1 MISEGGFNTTYYI
14 QLFNH
19 RMKTKYIILPLLCIC
34 MATAAQD
41 KTMVSDNRQKHH
53 HAEDSTDV
61 FFRHLQLNELTVTGV
76 TGDTKLK
83 HATTPVSIVTPQML
97 RATASTN
104 IIDAIAHQPGVS
116 QLTTG
121 SSISKPIIRGLGYNR
136 VVVLSEGVRQE
147 GQQWGDEHGIEV
159 DGSSVNSI
167 EILKGPASLMY
178 GSDAMAGVVI
188 LHSQPTLAD
197 GEMRAN
203 VSAEYQTN
211 NGLFHYSLQMAGN
224 QKGFVWD
231 ARYSDKMAHAYKNKY
246 DSYVPGSQFR
256 ERAGRLMLGL
266 NKSWGHSR
274 LTWTAY
280 HLTPSIIE
288 GERDPETGELE
299 HEEGWTG
306 HQYGKSL
313 PFQQVKHYKLVWDN
327 SLSLSSG
334 YLKTIIGYQQN
345 RRQEYEEA
353 MDEYELYFKLHTL
366 TYDLRYVT
374 NEFNGWKLSTGI
386 GGMYQKS
393 GNEGEEYLIPD
404 YRLFDFGLYATA
416 TKTLGSRWTLNG
428 GLRYDHRRLHG
439 YELMEDGYTRF
450 TDFTR
455 HFNGLTGSV
464 GAVCNINKHFNLRLN
479 IARGF
484 RTPNMSELASNGV
497 HEGSI
502 RYEIGDQQLKAE
514 YSLQAD
520 LGLDFSSRYIS
531 AQLALF
537 ANRIDNYI
545 FIHRMAEEIEE
556 RQRVGE
562 RSSGMGYL
570 TYAYTQGDARL
581 LGFEAGVDFHPVHS
595 VHFSNTFSYVDAR
608 LLHADANTKYLPFT
622 PAPKWTSELK
632 WELFH
637 HTHSTV
643 SPHTMHEYRHAH
655 PKSGVALNNLYVA
668 ASLDCYLKQTHI
680 YSADDTET
688 PTPGYALLSLSA
700 GTDIQ
705 VKGKKIAEFYI
716 TADNLFD
723 KAYQNHLSRLKY
735 TDVNQITGRRG
746 VYNMGCNITFKVVV
760 PIVF

>member
-1 MISEGGFNTTYYI
+1 
-14 QLFNH
+14 
-19 RMKTKYIILPLLCIC
+19 MKIKCILLLLCIC
-34 MATAAQD
+34 TVVAAQD
-41 KTMVSDNRQKHH
+41 SLRHH

-83 HATTPVSIVTPQML
+83 HATAPVSIISPQVL

-121 SSISKPIIRGLGYNR
+121 GSISKPIIRGLGYNR
-136 VVVLSEGVRQE
+136 VVVMSEGVRQE
-147 GQQWGDEHGIEV
+147 GQQWGDEHGVEV
-159 DGSSVNSI
+159 DGSSIGSV

-188 LHSQPTLAD
+188 LHSQPTLAE
-197 GEMRAN
+197 GELRAN
-203 VSAEYQTN
+203 VSTEYQTN
-211 NGLFHYSLQMAGN
+211 NGLFAYNLSLAGN

-246 DSYVPGSQFR
+246 DDYVPGSQFR
-256 ERAGRLMLGL
+256 ERAGRLMLGV
-266 NKSWGHSR
+266 NKAWGHSR
-274 LTWTAY
+274 LVWTAY
-280 HLTPSIIE
+280 HLTPGIIE

-299 HEEGWTG
+299 YEEGWTG

-313 PFQQVKHYKLVWDN
+313 PFQQVKHYKAVWDN
-327 SLSLSSG
+327 ALNLSSG
-334 YLKTIIGYQQN
+334 YLKAIIGYQQN
-345 RRQEYEEA
+345 RRQEFEESA
-353 MDEYELYFKLHTL
+353 DEYELFFKLHTL

-374 NEFNGWKLSTGI
+374 NEFGNGWKLSTGI

-404 YRLFDFGLYATA
+404 YRLFDFGIYATA
-416 TKTLGSRWTLNG
+416 TKNFGDHWTLNG

-439 YELMEDGYTRF
+439 YELIEEEGIRF

-455 HFNGLTGSV
+455 HFNGLTGSI
-464 GAVCNINKHFNLRLN
+464 GAVCNINEHFNLRLN
-479 IARGF
+479 LARGF

-497 HEGSI
+497 HEGSL
-502 RYEIGDQQLKAE
+502 RYEIGNQQLKAE

-520 LGLDFSSRYIS
+520 LGLDFTSQYVS

-545 FIHRMAEEIEE
+545 FTHRVAEEIEE
-556 RQRVGE
+556 
-562 RSSGMGYL
+562 GYL

-595 VHFSNTFSYVDAR
+595 VHFSNTFSYVDAQ
-608 LLHADANTKYLPFT
+608 LLHADTNTKYLPFT
-622 PAPKWTSELK
+622 PAPRWTSELK
-632 WELFH
+632 WELLH
-637 HTHSTV
+637 HSHSTV
-643 SPHTMHEYRHAH
+643 NHHHTVNASHRTL
-655 PKSGVALNNLYVA
+655 LNNLYIA
-668 ASLDCYLKQTHI
+668 AGLNCYLKQNNI

-705 VKGKKIAEFYI
+705 VHGKKIAELYI
-716 TADNLFD
+716 TADNLLN

-735 TDVNQITGRRG
+735 TDENVVTGRRG
-746 VYNMGCNITFKVVV
+746 VYNMGRNIIFKIVV
-760 PIVF
+760 PIKI

>member
-1 MISEGGFNTTYYI
+1 
-14 QLFNH
+14 
-19 RMKTKYIILPLLCIC
+19 MKAKYIILPLLCIC
-34 MATAAQD
+34 TAVAAQD
-41 KTMVSDNRQKHH
+41 NSKHH
-53 HAEDSTDV
+53 HPEDSTDI

-83 HATTPVSIVTPQML
+83 HATAPVSIVTPQVL

-121 SSISKPIIRGLGYNR
+121 GSISKPIIRGLGYNR
-136 VVVLSEGVRQE
+136 VVVMSEGVRQE
-147 GQQWGDEHGIEV
+147 GQQWGDEHGVEV
-159 DGSSVNSI
+159 DGSSIGSV

-188 LHSQPTLAD
+188 LHAQPTLAE

-203 VSAEYQTN
+203 VSTEYQTN

-246 DSYVPGSQFR
+246 DGYVSGSQFR
-256 ERAGRLMLGL
+256 ERAGRLMLGV
-266 NKSWGHSR
+266 NKDWGHSR
-274 LTWTAY
+274 LTWTVY

-288 GERDPETGELE
+288 GERDPETGELV
-299 HEEGWTG
+299 HGEGFTDHG
-306 HQYGKSL
+306 YGKSL

-327 SLSLSSG
+327 ALNLSSG
-334 YLKTIIGYQQN
+334 YLKAIIGYQQN
-345 RRQEYEEA
+345 QRQEYEES
-353 MDEYELYFKLHTL
+353 MDEYGLFLKLQTL

-374 NEFNGWKLSTGI
+374 HEWNGWKLSSGI

-393 GNEGEEYLIPD
+393 DNKGEEYLIPD
-404 YRLFDFGLYATA
+404 SRLFDFGLYATA
-416 TKTLGSRWTLNG
+416 SKSLGDRWTLSG
-428 GLRYDHRRLHG
+428 GLRYDLRRLHG
-439 YELMEDGYTRF
+439 YELIKESAMRF
-450 TDFTR
+450 VDFTR
-455 HFNGLTGSV
+455 HFNGLTGSI
-464 GAVCNINKHFNLRLN
+464 GAVCNINDHFNLRLN
-479 IARGF
+479 LARGF

-497 HEGSI
+497 HEGSL
-502 RYEIGDQQLKAE
+502 RYEIGNQQLKAE

-520 LGLDFSSRYIS
+520 LGVDFTSRYVS

-545 FIHRMAEEIEE
+545 FTHRVAEEMEE
-556 RQRVGE
+556 
-562 RSSGMGYL
+562 GYL

-595 VHFSNTFSYVDAR
+595 VHFSNTFSYVDAQ
-608 LLHADANTKYLPFT
+608 LLNATPDTKYLPFT

-643 SPHTMHEYRHAH
+643 SPHAMHEYRHAH
-655 PKSGVALNNLYVA
+655 PKNGVALNNLYIA
-668 ASLDCYLKQTHI
+668 AGLDCYLKQTHI
-680 YSADDTET
+680 YRADNTET
-688 PTPGYALLSLSA
+688 ETPGYALLSLSA

-716 TADNLFD
+716 TANNLLN

-735 TDVNQITGRRG
+735 TDENVITGRRG
-746 VYNMGCNITFKVVV
+746 VYNMGRNITFKVVV
-760 PIVF
+760 PISK

>member
-1 MISEGGFNTTYYI
+1 
-14 QLFNH
+14 
-19 RMKTKYIILPLLCIC
+19 MKAKYIILLLLCIC
-34 MATAAQD
+34 TTVAAQD
-41 KTMVSDNRQKHH
+41 NNNQQHH
-53 HAEDSTDV
+53 TGDSTDI

-83 HATTPVSIVTPQML
+83 HATAPVSIVTPQML

-121 SSISKPIIRGLGYNR
+121 GSISKPIIRGLGYNR
-136 VVVLSEGVRQE
+136 VVVMSEGVRQE
-147 GQQWGDEHGIEV
+147 GQQWGDEHGVEV
-159 DGSSVNSI
+159 DGNSVGTV

-188 LHSQPTLAD
+188 LHTQPTLAE
-197 GEMRAN
+197 GEMKAN
-203 VSAEYQTN
+203 VSTEYQTN
-211 NGLFHYSLQMAGN
+211 NGLFGYHLSVAGN

-231 ARYSDKMAHAYKNKY
+231 ARWSQKLAHAYKNKY
-246 DSYVPGSQFR
+246 DGYVPGSQFR
-256 ERAGRLMLGL
+256 EQAGRLMLGM

-274 LTWTAY
+274 LTGSVY
-280 HLTPSIIE
+280 HLTPGIVE

-299 HEEGWTG
+299 CATEDVKT
-306 HQYGKSL
+306 YGKAL

-327 SLSLSSG
+327 SLNLSSG
-334 YLKTIIGYQQN
+334 YLKAIIGYQQN
-345 RRQEYEEA
+345 RRQEFEES
-353 MDEYELYFKLHTL
+353 MDEYELFFKLHTL
-366 TYDLRYVT
+366 TYDLRYIT
-374 NEFNGWKLSTGI
+374 NEWNGWKLSTGI

-416 TKTLGSRWTLNG
+416 TKTLGERWTLSG
-428 GLRYDHRRLHG
+428 GLRYDYRRLHG
-439 YELMEDGYTRF
+439 DELIEDGDLRF
-450 TDFTR
+450 TDFSR
-455 HFNGLTGSV
+455 HFNGLTGSI
-464 GAVCNINKHFNLRLN
+464 GTVCNLNDHFNLRLN
-479 IARGF
+479 LARGF

-520 LGLDFSSRYIS
+520 LGLDFTSHYVS

-545 FIHRMAEEIEE
+545 FTHRIAEEMEE
-556 RQRVGE
+556 
-562 RSSGMGYL
+562 GYL

-581 LGFEAGVDFHPVHS
+581 LGFEAGVDIHPVHS
-595 VHFSNTFSYVDAR
+595 VHFSNTFSYVDAQ
-608 LLHADANTKYLPFT
+608 LLHQSADTKYLPFT
-622 PAPKWTSELK
+622 PAPHWSSELK

-643 SPHTMHEYRHAH
+643 SPHAMHEYRHAH
-655 PKSGVALNNLYVA
+655 PKNGVALNNLYIA
-668 ASLDCYLKQTHI
+668 AGLDSYLKQTHI
-680 YSADDTET
+680 YRADDTET
-688 PTPGYALLSLSA
+688 ETPGYALLNLSA

-705 VKGKKIAEFYI
+705 FNGKKLAELYV
-716 TADNLFD
+716 TADNLLN

-735 TDVNQITGRRG
+735 TDENVVTGRRG
-746 VYNMGCNITFKVVV
+746 IYNMGRNITFKVVV
-760 PIVF
+760 PITL

>member
-1 MISEGGFNTTYYI
+1 
-14 QLFNH
+14 
-19 RMKTKYIILPLLCIC
+19 MKIKCILLLLCIC
-34 MATAAQD
+34 TAVAAQD
-41 KTMVSDNRQKHH
+41 SLRHH

-83 HATTPVSIVTPQML
+83 NSTAPVSIISPQVL

-121 SSISKPIIRGLGYNR
+121 GSISKPIIRGLGYNR
-136 VVVLSEGVRQE
+136 VVVMSEGVRQE
-147 GQQWGDEHGIEV
+147 GQQWGDEHGVEV
-159 DGSSVNSI
+159 DGSSVGSV

-188 LHSQPTLAD
+188 LHPQPTLAE
-197 GEMRAN
+197 GELKGN
-203 VSAEYQTN
+203 ISTEYQTN
-211 NGLFHYSLQMAGN
+211 NGLFRYSLQMAGN

-246 DSYVPGSQFR
+246 DDYVPGSQFR
-256 ERAGRLMLGL
+256 ERAGRLMLGI
-266 NKSWGHSR
+266 NKAWGHSR
-274 LTWTAY
+274 LVWTAY
-280 HLTPSIIE
+280 HLTPSIVE
-288 GERDPETGELE
+288 GERNPETGELE

-306 HQYGKSL
+306 CQYAKSL
-313 PFQQVKHYKLVWDN
+313 PFQQVKHYKAVWDN

-334 YLKTIIGYQQN
+334 YLKAIIGYQQN
-345 RRQEYEEA
+345 RRQEFEESE
-353 MDEYELYFKLHTL
+353 DEYELYFKLHTL
-366 TYDLRYVT
+366 TYDLRYIT
-374 NEFNGWKLSTGI
+374 NEWNGWKLSTGI

-393 GNEGEEYLIPD
+393 VNEGEEYLIPD

-416 TKTLGSRWTLNG
+416 TKAFGDRWTLSG

-439 YELMEDGYTRF
+439 DMMPPKLGGDRGLNNGATS
-450 TDFTR
+450 DPLPPNLGGSFTR
-455 HFNGLTGSV
+455 HFNGVTGSI
-464 GAVCNINKHFNLRLN
+464 GAVCNINDHFNLRLN
-479 IARGF
+479 LARGF

-497 HEGSI
+497 HEGSL
-502 RYEIGDQQLKAE
+502 RYELGNQQLKAE

-520 LGLDFSSRYIS
+520 LGLDFTSRYVS

-545 FIHRMAEEIEE
+545 FIRGEGQEV
-556 RQRVGE
+556 RGE
-562 RSSGMGYL
+562 RIDYPV
-570 TYAYTQGDARL
+570 YVYTQDDARL

-595 VHFSNTFSYVDAR
+595 VHFSNSFSYVDAQ
-608 LLHADANTKYLPFT
+608 LLHADADTKYLPFT
-622 PAPKWTSELK
+622 PAPKWSSELK

-637 HTHSTV
+637 HSHTTV
-643 SPHTMHEYRHAH
+643 NHHHTTDAAHRSP
-655 PKSGVALNNLYVA
+655 LNNLYIAVG
-668 ASLDCYLKQTHI
+668 LDCYLKQTHI
-680 YSADDTET
+680 YCADDTET
-688 PTPGYALLSLSA
+688 ETPGYALLSLSA

-716 TADNLFD
+716 TADNLLN

-735 TDVNQITGRRG
+735 TDVNVVTGCRG
-746 VYNMGCNITFKVVV
+746 VYNMGRNITFKVV
-760 PIVF
+760 IGIN

>member
-1 MISEGGFNTTYYI
+1 
-14 QLFNH
+14 
-19 RMKTKYIILPLLCIC
+19 MKTKYIILPLLCVC
-34 MATAAQD
+34 TTMAAQ
-41 KTMVSDNRQKHH
+41 TTNHN

-83 HATTPVSIVTPQML
+83 HATAPINIVSPQVL

-104 IIDAIAHQPGVS
+104 IIDAIAHQPGVN

-121 SSISKPIIRGLGYNR
+121 GSISKPIIRGLGYNR
-136 VVVLSEGVRQE
+136 VVVMSEGVRQE
-147 GQQWGDEHGIEV
+147 GQQWGDEHGVEV
-159 DGSSVNSI
+159 DGSSVNSV

-188 LHSQPTLAD
+188 LHPQATPPD
-197 GEMRAN
+197 GEIRAN
-203 VSAEYQTN
+203 VSTEYQTN

-231 ARYSDKMAHAYKNKY
+231 ARFSDKMAHAYKNKY
-246 DSYVPGSQFR
+246 DGYVPGSQFR
-256 ERAGRLMLGL
+256 ERAGRLMLGI

-274 LTWTAY
+274 LIWTAY

-306 HQYGKSL
+306 HQYSKSL
-313 PFQQVKHYKLVWDN
+313 PFQEVKHNKLVWDN
-327 SLSLSSG
+327 AFNLSSG
-334 YLKTIIGYQQN
+334 YLKAIIGYQQN
-345 RRQEYEEA
+345 RRQEYEESA
-353 MDEYELYFKLHTL
+353 DEYELYFKLHTL
-366 TYDLRYVT
+366 TYDLRYIT
-374 NEFNGWKLSTGI
+374 NEVNGWKLSTGI

-404 YRLFDFGLYATA
+404 YRLFDFGIYATA
-416 TKTLGSRWTLNG
+416 TKSLGDRWTLNG

-439 YELMEDGYTRF
+439 YALEEDGDMRF

-455 HFNGLTGSV
+455 HFNGFTGSI
-464 GAVCNINKHFNLRLN
+464 GAVCNINDHFNVRLN
-479 IARGF
+479 VARGF

-502 RYEIGDQQLKAE
+502 RYELGNQQLKAE
-514 YSLQAD
+514 YSWQVD
-520 LGLDFSSRYIS
+520 LGLDFTSRYVS

-537 ANRIDNYI
+537 ANRINNYI
-545 FIHRMAEEIEE
+545 FTHRLPEEIEE
-556 RQRVGE
+556 
-562 RSSGMGYL
+562 GYL

-581 LGFEAGVDFHPVHS
+581 LGFEAGVDFHPIHS
-595 VHFSNTFSYVDAR
+595 VHFSNTFSFVDAQ
-608 LLHADANTKYLPFT
+608 LMHASSDTKYLPFT
-622 PAPKWTSELK
+622 PAPRWTSELK

-637 HTHSTV
+637 HSHSTV
-643 SPHTMHEYRHAH
+643 HHHHTTDAAHRSPF
-655 PKSGVALNNLYVA
+655 NNLYIA
-668 ASLDCYLKQTHI
+668 AGLDCYLRQSHI

-688 PTPGYALLSLSA
+688 VTPGYALLSLSA

-705 VKGKKIAEFYI
+705 IKGKKIAELYI
-716 TADNLFD
+716 TADNLLN

-735 TDVNQITGRRG
+735 CDINNVTGRRG
-746 VYNMGCNITFKVVV
+746 VYNMGRNITFKVVV
-760 PIVF
+760 PINIHL